1 MTLQKSELIL
11 YDSVWSC
18 DHGKYMLLHMC
29 CVLCT
34 LSMCIQKA
42 WKITLLWKAFNKR
55 QIWPFVKSFGSEYS
69 SVYHSLATQ
78 KFLSKIFGKFKS
90 LLKTNFRYKK
100 SIWLDLWIIQK
111 FWNFR
116 NFWNTLTWEGV
127 QSNSDIF
134 ADIAYS
140 HRAGPEG
147 TSSQCVWM
155 EQFLGFWLVK
165 G

>member
-42 WKITLLWKAFNKR
+42 WKLTLLWKAFNKR

-111 FWNFR
+111 FEILGIFEIRWPGRGSNQIQTFSQTLHIRIEQVPKVRQVNVFEWN
-116 NFWNTLTWEGV
+116 NF
-127 QSNSDIF
+127 
-134 ADIAYS
+134 
-140 HRAGPEG
+140 
-147 TSSQCVWM
+147 
-155 EQFLGFWLVK
+155 
-165 G
+165 